1 VLSGTAFEQTLEA
14 QSSRERQGQ
23 NPMDSFGQIRR
34 FLWMVVA
41 AAAVYA
47 GWTFLARYTSDR
59 RLDMS
64 RYAAQPARAAE
75 IERSYGGT
83 ALKILMFYAREA
95 SLTEGTPTVICYG
108 VVNAK
113 SVRIEPPVQGVS
125 VSPNRCVE
133 VAPERD
139 TRYTLTA
146 EGSDG
151 HTVSESF
158 VLPVKPD
165 VAALPGITS
174 FRIENH
180 KPDYRGRQ
188 VFLISF
194 GARNAEAVDID
205 PPAFPTLHG
214 APSGRFYVAPE
225 KTTTYTLT
233 VTGKRGHKARQQL
246 TVEVPPG

>member
-1 VLSGTAFEQTLEA
+1 
-14 QSSRERQGQ
+14 
-23 NPMDSFGQIRR
+23 MDTFGQVRR
-34 FLWMVVA
+34 YLWMVA
-41 AAAVYA
+41 AAAALYT
-47 GWTFLARYTSDR
+47 GWIFLGRYLSDR
-59 RLDMS
+59 RWDPG
-64 RYAAQPARAAE
+64 RHATQPDRASGFGS
-75 IERSYGGT
+75 IYGGT
-83 ALKILMFYAREA
+83 AVKILQFYAREA
-95 SLTEGTPTVICYG
+95 SLTEGTPSVICYG
-108 VVNAK
+108 VLNAR
-113 SVRIEPPVQGVS
+113 SVRIEPPVEGVS

-158 VLPVKPD
+158 LLPVKPD

-174 FRIENH
+174 FRIEDH

-205 PPAFPTLHG
+205 PPAFSTLHG
-214 APSGRFYVAPE
+214 APYGRFYVAPE

-246 TVEVPPG
+246 TIQVPPA

>member
-1 VLSGTAFEQTLEA
+1 MEGLLKL
-14 QSSRERQGQ
+14 
-23 NPMDSFGQIRR
+23 RR
-34 FLWMVVA
+34 YLGIAIVVA
-41 AAAVYA
+41 AVYT
-47 GWTFLARYTSDR
+47 GWIFLGRYLSDR
-59 RLDMS
+59 RWGRDRLAPPPVS
-64 RYAAQPARAAE
+64 TAE
-75 IERSYGGT
+75 FQRIYGGT
-83 ALKILMFYAREA
+83 AVKILQFYAREGG
-95 SLTEGTPTVICYG
+95 LTEGTASVICYG
-108 VVNAK
+108 VVNARAL
-113 SVRIEPPVQGVS
+113 RIEPPVEGVS

-158 VLPVKPD
+158 VLAVKPD

-194 GARNAEAVDID
+194 RSEEH
-205 PPAFPTLHG
+205 TSEL
-214 APSGRFYVAPE
+214 
-225 KTTTYTLT
+225 
-233 VTGKRGHKARQQL
+233 Q
-246 TVEVPPG
+246 

>member
-1 VLSGTAFEQTLEA
+1 
-14 QSSRERQGQ
+14 
-23 NPMDSFGQIRR
+23 MDAFGQIRR

-41 AAAVYA
+41 AAALYA
-47 GWTFLARYTSDR
+47 GWTFLGRYVSDR
-59 RLDMS
+59 RRDPG
-64 RYAAQPARAAE
+64 RDAAQTRRTAE
-75 IERSYGGT
+75 LERIYGGT
-83 ALKILMFYAREA
+83 AVKIVQFYAREA
-95 SLTEGTPTVICYG
+95 GLTEGTPSVICYG
-108 VVNAK
+108 VVNAR
-113 SVRIEPPVQGVS
+113 SVRIEPPVEGVS

-158 VLPVKPD
+158 LLPVKPD

-174 FRIENH
+174 FRIEDH

-194 GARNAEAVDID
+194 GARNPVLVDID
-205 PPAFPTLHG
+205 PPVFPTLHG

-246 TVEVPPG
+246 TVQVPPG

>member
-1 VLSGTAFEQTLEA
+1 
-14 QSSRERQGQ
+14 
-23 NPMDSFGQIRR
+23 MDAFGQIRR
-34 FLWMVVA
+34 FLWVVVA
-41 AAAVYA
+41 ATALYA
-47 GWTFLARYTSDR
+47 GWTFLGRYVSDR
-59 RLDMS
+59 RWDAS
-64 RYAAQPARAAE
+64 RHAAQPERAAE
-75 IERSYGGT
+75 FERTYGAT
-83 ALKILMFYAREA
+83 AVKILMFYAREA
-95 SLTEGTPTVICYG
+95 SLTEGTPSVICYG

-113 SVRIEPPVQGVS
+113 SVRIEPPVEGVS

-146 EGSDG
+146 GGSDG

-158 VLPVKPD
+158 VLPVTPD

-174 FRIENH
+174 FRIEDH

-194 GARNAEAVDID
+194 GARNPVLVDID
-205 PPAFPTLHG
+205 PPVFPTLHG